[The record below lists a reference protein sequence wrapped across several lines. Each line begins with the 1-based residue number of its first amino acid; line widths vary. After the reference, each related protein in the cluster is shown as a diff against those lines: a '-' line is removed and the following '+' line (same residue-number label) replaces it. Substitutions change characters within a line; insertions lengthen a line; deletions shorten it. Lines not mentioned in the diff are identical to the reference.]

1 MVIAGFP
8 MKLQEKLTIGELVWF
23 DYQIKH
29 KNCNSEGPGA
39 NGLHITQVL
48 KDFEPHH
55 ESMSRVEGWV
65 GGGFMCVHLRSLQ
78 LFGVAGGG
86 NIHLQKVTRVGLGK
100 A

>member
-1 MVIAGFP
+1 MIIESSIKIVTV
-8 MKLQEKLTIGELVWF
+8 EVLV
-23 DYQIKH
+23 
-29 KNCNSEGPGA
+29 
-39 NGLHITQVL
+39 LHITHVL

-55 ESMSRVEGWV
+55 ESMFRVEGWV

-86 NIHLQKVTRVGLGK
+86 NIHFQKVTRVGLGK